1 MTNMHRQS
9 SSLQKRRKRCR
20 RRFLQSA
27 AQPEQELQSK
37 DAAVDVP
44 PSLPLEVRAGQASS
58 SAGNVEMDDLGLAVP
73 VTPPREYVMVE
84 SPRSAPATRPTET
97 EGDEVLKKQRVED
110 AKKQRINQMRMDY
123 EKRLSAVKI
132 EYKEYF
138 TMDEYETE
146 LDVDK
151 EMEDEDE
158 IWAGE
163 ESVELHG
170 IPEGVWSDSP
180 IDQTP
185 LPPESWV
192 DELAD
197 KVEIQLCAVQV
208 LIPAKQFQGE
218 VTVVQHFLGTL
229 QLPMAVYMLDYYLP
243 MLSPNEGYNETEL
256 TMPKCRTYPSNMA
269 TNCFRI
275 PLRGQ
280 RIWTLESQRRTRCIC
295 VPTSKPWQN

>member
-1 MTNMHRQS
+1 MR
-9 SSLQKRRKRCR
+9 
-20 RRFLQSA
+20 

-280 RIWTLESQRRTRCIC
+280 RIWTLEK
-295 VPTSKPWQN
+295 SKADKMHLRSDIQALAKLKSSAS

>member
-158 IWAGE
+158 MEKNLLSCMEFLRESGLIHQLIRHRCHLRAG
-163 ESVELHG
+163 LM
-170 IPEGVWSDSP
+170 
-180 IDQTP
+180 
-185 LPPESWV
+185 SW
-192 DELAD
+192 
-197 KVEIQLCAVQV
+197 
-208 LIPAKQFQGE
+208 
-218 VTVVQHFLGTL
+218 
-229 QLPMAVYMLDYYLP
+229 
-243 MLSPNEGYNETEL
+243 L
-256 TMPKCRTYPSNMA
+256 TRWKFNCVRCR
-269 TNCFRI
+269 F
-275 PLRGQ
+275 
-280 RIWTLESQRRTRCIC
+280 
-295 VPTSKPWQN
+295 